1 MKSYVNEVLAPGERI
16 AARARFH
23 WTTYFWP
30 IFWTVVTVGVGIIV
44 TGPWML
50 VIWIKQKST
59 DLVVTD
65 RRLIHKTGLIG
76 REVIEHR
83 LSKIETINVEQSVM
97 GRLLNYG
104 SVSVTG
110 TGVSTIGF
118 SRIADPLGFKR
129 AIEAVVHRAQ
139 QRLPQAAA

>member
-1 MKSYVNEVLAPGERI
+1 MKSYVDEVLAPGERI

-30 IFWTVVTVGVGIIV
+30 IFWTVLTLGVGIIL

-50 VIWIKQKST
+50 VIWIRQKST

-83 LSKIETINVEQSVM
+83 LSKIETINIDQSVM

-110 TGVSTIGF
+110 TGVSTIAF

-139 QRLPQAAA
+139 RRLPQAAA

>member
-1 MKSYVNEVLAPGERI
+1 MKSYVDEVLAPGERI

-30 IFWTVVTVGVGIIV
+30 IFWTVLSLGVGIII

-50 VIWIKQKST
+50 AIWLRQKST

-76 REVIEHR
+76 REVVEHR
-83 LSKIETINVEQSVM
+83 LSKIETINVDQSVL
-97 GRLLNYG
+97 GRVLNYG
-104 SVSVTG
+104 TVKVTG
-110 TGVSTIGF
+110 TGLSAIAF
-118 SRIADPLGFKR
+118 ARIADPLGFKR
-129 AIEAVVHRAQ
+129 AIEAVAHRVQ
-139 QRLPQAAA
+139 YRVPKAAA